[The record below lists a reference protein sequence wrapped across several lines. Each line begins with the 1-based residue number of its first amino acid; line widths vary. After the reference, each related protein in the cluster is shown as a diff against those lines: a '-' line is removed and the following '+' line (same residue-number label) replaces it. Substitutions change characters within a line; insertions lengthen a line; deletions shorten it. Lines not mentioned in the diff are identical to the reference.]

1 MNKTNKNEIPGF
13 RNYDKW
19 MEGYDVLHNW
29 LQDSLERIQN
39 NKPHNMSKEERN
51 EIINNVAFSL
61 VKGAVA
67 LQFVGDQD
75 FYLQSE
81 DEDDIEIL
89 IKFKKSY
96 NSMKKDEI
104 VFNLMKDIILALERE
119 KHQFERIAATYDN
132 K

>member
-1 MNKTNKNEIPGF
+1 MSENETPGF

-19 MEGYDVLHNW
+19 MESYDVLHNW

-39 NKPHNMSKEERN
+39 NQPHNMSKEERN

-61 VKGAVA
+61 IKGAVA

-81 DEDDIEIL
+81 DKDLEIL
-89 IKFKKSY
+89 IRFKKNY
-96 NSMKKDEI
+96 TPMKKDALA
-104 VFNLMKDIILALERE
+104 FNLMKDIILVLEQE
-119 KHQFERIAATYDN
+119 KHQFERIAATYN
-132 K
+132 GN

>member
-1 MNKTNKNEIPGF
+1 MTKTIKHETPGF

-39 NKPHNMSKEERN
+39 NKPHNMSKKERN

-75 FYLQSE
+75 FYHQSE
-81 DEDDIEIL
+81 DEDMEIL
-89 IKFKKSY
+89 IRFKKNY
-96 NSMKKDEI
+96 TPMKKDEI
-104 VFNLMKDIILALERE
+104 TFNLMKDIILALERE
-119 KHQFERIAATYDN
+119 RHQFERIAATYDGN
-132 K
+132 